1 MARSLSSREIIRKLG
16 PAGWE
21 HVRTAGSHHQFRHP
35 QRAGTVT
42 VPHPVKDMPPGTVKS
57 IEQQSG
63 VKLR

>member
-1 MARSLSSREIIRKLG
+1 MARSLFSREIIQRLKA
-16 PAGWE
+16 AGW
-21 HVRTAGSHHQFRHP
+21 VLSRTAGSHHQFRHP
-35 QRAGTVT
+35 QKAGTVT